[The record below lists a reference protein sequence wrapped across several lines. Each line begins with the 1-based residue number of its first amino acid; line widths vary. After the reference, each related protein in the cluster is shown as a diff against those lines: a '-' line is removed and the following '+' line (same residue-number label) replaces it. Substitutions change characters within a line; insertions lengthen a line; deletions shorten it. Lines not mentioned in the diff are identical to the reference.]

1 MFNFYF
7 PYALLGAYLLA
18 QDTNW
23 HSDDFTRF
31 VRDIVI
37 PANNSDKPNN
47 NGNWGIL
54 LLTTAGG
61 YLRDQAVISGAR
73 KRWLELMRT
82 QVAEDG
88 SLHLEICRVTIEL
101 VWRPYKRN

>member
-1 MFNFYF
+1 
-7 PYALLGAYLLA
+7 
-18 QDTNW
+18 
-23 HSDDFTRF
+23 
-31 VRDIVI
+31 
-37 PANNSDKPNN
+37 
-47 NGNWGIL
+47 L